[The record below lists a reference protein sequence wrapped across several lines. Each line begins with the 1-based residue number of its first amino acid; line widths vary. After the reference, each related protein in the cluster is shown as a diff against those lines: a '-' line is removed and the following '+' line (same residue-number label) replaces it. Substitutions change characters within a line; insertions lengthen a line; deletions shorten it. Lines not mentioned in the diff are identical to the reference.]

1 VTTLVVQPLTLD
13 ICFTDSHWLAAVAN
27 EHGNRADCANDEGR
41 REDQCDDQIQGIDG
55 GALHQIPERTRGCR
69 ILGDRIENDV
79 QDNEENKT
87 EYRRQEEEHELPCAS
102 PGVDECKDKGSSR
115 KIGQQYAGQIIVNAY
130 SGRGNRQQATDYQ
143 EDKRLDS
150 VLRCRK
156 SADHDSLLFESEFRY
171 GGLTVCVREAP

>member
-1 VTTLVVQPLTLD
+1 MTTSVVQPLTLD

-87 EYRRQEEEHELPCAS
+87 EYHARRRNMNFLALRQ
-102 PGVDECKDKGSSR
+102 GWT
-115 KIGQQYAGQIIVNAY
+115 NA
-130 SGRGNRQQATDYQ
+130 RTKAVAAR
-143 EDKRLDS
+143 
-150 VLRCRK
+150 
-156 SADHDSLLFESEFRY
+156 
-171 GGLTVCVREAP
+171 